1 MINRGNAF
9 AIFAFLSLGALI
21 TCVCLVFFNDD
32 DIEPS
37 DVVIDKPSE
46 KMGEVAGGDSLDLF
60 EQLILDNPASPVPY
74 LERAGW
80 HLRNGR
86 ITEGLSDLDQSLN
99 ADSTYGPAWS
109 AKADA
114 LYLLN
119 QFEACINHLDVCLDY
134 SPEHIPCKLRR
145 AEMFIHLKQFE
156 KAFGLL
162 NDALKIDQLLHEAY
176 WMKGQIYTELQDYE
190 NALSSYQ
197 TAVEVNPNFFDGY
210 IKLGII
216 NSALKNPIAVDYYN
230 AAISIRPK
238 SVEAKYNLAMHYQEN
253 QHYEEALD
261 LYTEI
266 MEIDTGNASAA
277 FNSGFIYL
285 EYLQDYSQAEVW
297 FTEAI
302 ERLPYYFQAFHNRG
316 ICRESMGDLNGALED
331 YNETLRLKPTYEP
344 AAKMKSRVLNSM
356 QNQQ

>member
-1 MINRGNAF
+1 M
-9 AIFAFLSLGALI
+9 
-21 TCVCLVFFNDD
+21 
-32 DIEPS
+32 
-37 DVVIDKPSE
+37 
-46 KMGEVAGGDSLDLF
+46 
-60 EQLILDNPASPVPY
+60 
-74 LERAGW
+74 
-80 HLRNGR
+80 
-86 ITEGLSDLDQSLN
+86 
-99 ADSTYGPAWS
+99 
-109 AKADA
+109 
-114 LYLLN
+114 
-119 QFEACINHLDVCLDY
+119 CIRD
-134 SPEHIPCKLRR
+134 R
-145 AEMFIHLKQFE
+145 
-156 KAFGLL
+156 
-162 NDALKIDQLLHEAY
+162 
-176 WMKGQIYTELQDYE
+176 
-190 NALSSYQ
+190 
-197 TAVEVNPNFFDGY
+197 
-210 IKLGII
+210 
-216 NSALKNPIAVDYYN
+216 
-230 AAISIRPK
+230 
-238 SVEAKYNLAMHYQEN
+238 HYQEN

>member
-1 MINRGNAF
+1 
-9 AIFAFLSLGALI
+9 
-21 TCVCLVFFNDD
+21 
-32 DIEPS
+32 
-37 DVVIDKPSE
+37 
-46 KMGEVAGGDSLDLF
+46 
-60 EQLILDNPASPVPY
+60 
-74 LERAGW
+74 
-80 HLRNGR
+80 
-86 ITEGLSDLDQSLN
+86 
-99 ADSTYGPAWS
+99 
-109 AKADA
+109 
-114 LYLLN
+114 
-119 QFEACINHLDVCLDY
+119 
-134 SPEHIPCKLRR
+134 
-145 AEMFIHLKQFE
+145 MFVHLKQFE
-156 KAFGLL
+156 KAFVLL

-238 SVEAKYNLAMHYQEN
+238 SVEAKYNLAMHFQEN
-253 QHYEEALD
+253 QYYEEALD